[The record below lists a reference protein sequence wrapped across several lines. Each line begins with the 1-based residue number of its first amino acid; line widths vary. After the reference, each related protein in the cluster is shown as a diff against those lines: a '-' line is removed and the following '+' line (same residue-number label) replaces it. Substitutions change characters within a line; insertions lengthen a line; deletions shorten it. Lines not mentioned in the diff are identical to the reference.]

1 MAYGAA
7 TGCSPH
13 GRGHGTSRSPWL
25 HGSSAKCTTAYFAQ
39 ILSRTHTRGA
49 TECCQAPH
57 YSQGSP
63 KEEMALQLLD
73 LKTGLAP
80 PGLFS
85 DYRQA
90 MVLEWV
96 PLSCSQ
102 NARQGGKGHSMH
114 YFWLGNRLGMVSLS
128 ITHPPSYTAF
138 TVEVHTPG

>member
-1 MAYGAA
+1 MELPLVAFPMAGAMA
-7 TGCSPH
+7 HLDHHGYTEAVLSAQLPTLHRSSPEP
-13 GRGHGTSRSPWL
+13 TP
-25 HGSSAKCTTAYFAQ
+25 
-39 ILSRTHTRGA
+39 RGA

-114 YFWLGNRLGMVSLS
+114 YFWS
-128 ITHPPSYTAF
+128 
-138 TVEVHTPG
+138 